1 MISVV
6 VPTFNSARALS
17 DTLTPL
23 VTAAV
28 DGLVREVIV
37 ADGGSTDGT
46 LELADDAGAR
56 IVRTSPERRLADG
69 CAKAKGEWLLILPAG
84 RRLSEGWETAVA
96 AHLSARPAKAAW
108 FKGGGLLGALGGA
121 GAALHGQ
128 GLLVPKD
135 MLVAGGAFAAGPLR
149 LGMAQLTRL
158 GVKLS

>member
-6 VPTFNSARALS
+6 VATLNDARALS
-17 DTLTPL
+17 DTLGPL

-37 ADGGSTDGT
+37 ADGGSTDAT

-56 IVRTSPERRLADG
+56 IVKTTPARRLADG
-69 CAKAKGEWLLILPAG
+69 CAKARSDWLLILPPG
-84 RRLSEGWETAVA
+84 RRLSQGWETSVA

-128 GLLVPKD
+128 GLLVPKEL
-135 MLVAGGAFAAGPLR
+135 LVAGGGFANGPLR

-158 GVKLS
+158 AAKLL